1 MSKLQELIKLI
12 SKGLSNPKEVAEGWI
27 NSVKLELGS
36 LPQDEVEEI
45 ARRRFICSECPFHSE
60 KAKSLVGYK
69 TDRKDAHCTLCS
81 CPLKAKTASL
91 SSVCGAQYY
100 NNTHPE
106 KTPLPVRW
114 EEYKK

>member
-12 SKGLSNPKEVAEGWI
+12 PKGLANPRQVAEGWI
-27 NSVKLELGS
+27 NNVKLENGS

-45 ARRRFICSECPFHSE
+45 ARRRLICSQCPFESSN
-60 KAKSLVGYK
+60 ATSLTGYK
-69 TDRKDAHCTLCS
+69 TERTDSHCTLCS
-81 CPLKAKTASL
+81 CPLKAKTAAL